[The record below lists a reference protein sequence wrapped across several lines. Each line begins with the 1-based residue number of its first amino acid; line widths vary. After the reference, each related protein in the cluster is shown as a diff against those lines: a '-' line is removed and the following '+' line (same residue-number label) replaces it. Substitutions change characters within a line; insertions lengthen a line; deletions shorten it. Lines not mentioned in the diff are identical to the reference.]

1 MPTFEFVAAG
11 PGGQRI
17 SGRERADSERALDAE
32 LERRGLILTGAKPVD
47 EARSAA
53 RCSLSRDEL
62 VTLTTQLA
70 TVTGAGVPIVEGL
83 SGIGERLSTAG
94 GKALIERM
102 LEGLQAGESLSEVM
116 DLFPRAFPAVYRAS
130 VRAGEAS
137 GALDSVLTRL
147 AKFLEWTR
155 AMRATTAQALV
166 YPSILLLAIFG
177 LILVLLFHVLPK
189 LMTLFPAD
197 TTDLPWQTEVVMGAS
212 NLLREN
218 AVLFGLG
225 MTVLVVGSALSWR
238 RPEFQLLLDRVLL
251 RIPKFGSVVNKLAM
265 SRFASTAATLH
276 AAGCNVFTVL
286 QVSAETCGN
295 SVLRAAFDR
304 AIERVRKGTAIS
316 DALAE
321 EPQVDPLLVQMVS
334 VGERAGA
341 LEHTLAKLAEYYDD
355 EVPRTVKRFLSFL
368 EPLLLL
374 GAGGLVA
381 FILMAAVLPLF
392 QLYENI
398 G

>member
-17 SGRERADSERALDAE
+17 SGRERAESERALDAE
-32 LERRGLILTGAKPVD
+32 LERRGLVLTGAKPLD
-47 EARSAA
+47 ESKTSA
-53 RCSLSRDEL
+53 RCKLSRDQL

-70 TVTGAGVPIVEGL
+70 TVTGAGVPVVEGL
-83 SGIGERLSTAG
+83 EGIGERLTTPGS
-94 GKALIERM
+94 KALIERM
-102 LEGLQAGESLSEVM
+102 LEGLRGGESLSEVM
-116 DLFPRAFPAVYRAS
+116 DAFPKAFPAVYRAS

-137 GALDSVLTRL
+137 GSLDAVLARM

-166 YPSILLLAIFG
+166 YPSILLMAIGG
-177 LILVLLFHVLPK
+177 LVVVLLYYVMPK
-189 LMTLFPAD
+189 LMTLFPPDA
-197 TTDLPWQTEVVMGAS
+197 TDLPWQTEVVLGAS
-212 NLLREN
+212 NVLREN
-218 AVLFGLG
+218 ALAFALG
-225 MTVLVVGSALSWR
+225 FVGFVVAAVTSWR
-238 RPEFQLLLDRVLL
+238 RPGFQLFLDRFLL
-251 RIPKFGSVVNKLAM
+251 RIPRFGAVVNKLAM

-286 QVSAETCGN
+286 QVSSETCGN

-304 AIERVRKGTAIS
+304 AIERVRKGVAIS

-321 EPQVDPLLVQMVS
+321 EPRVDPLLVQMVS

-341 LEHTLAKLAEYYDD
+341 LEHTLSKLAEYYDD
-355 EVPRTVKRFLSFL
+355 EVPRTVKRFLSLL

-374 GAGGLVA
+374 GAGGLVS

-392 QLYENI
+392 ELYDNI